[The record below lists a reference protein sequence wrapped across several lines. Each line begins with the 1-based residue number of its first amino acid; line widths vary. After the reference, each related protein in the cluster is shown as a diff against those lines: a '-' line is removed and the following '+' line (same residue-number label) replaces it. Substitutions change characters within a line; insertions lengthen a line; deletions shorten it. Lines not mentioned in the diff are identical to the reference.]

1 MRLRNG
7 LLTVILAGLLILGI
21 AAFLPQA
28 APVHAAEDDN
38 PVRTLSVMGRGE
50 LKVKPDTAVIT
61 VGVSE
66 VKPTPIEAYNALSD
80 SINKVAEA
88 LKAKGVKEEELQT
101 SMFQLAAEYNW
112 TQERGQEL
120 VGYRATN
127 TLSITTQDLDKVA
140 ELIQAAV
147 QAGANDLRGVTFQV
161 KNADKLLDDA
171 LKLAVADAKAKAE
184 LVAGELGAR
193 WSGSTRSASRT
204 RARRWSRPGPG
215 STWTGGR
222 GNRAGA
228 RVRRHLHVLG
238 DGFGDVRAA
247 VARPRTQRLHR
258 SGRAERGPLLVGG
271 GDPLFCPAGAHEG
284 SPFGHNQQ
292 GNRLRT
298 YK

>member
-28 APVHAAEDDN
+28 APVHAAEDGT
-38 PVRTLSVMGRGE
+38 PVRTLSVVGRGE
-50 LKVKPDTAVIT
+50 LEVKPDTAVIT

-184 LVAGELGAR
+184 LVAGELGAKVVR
-193 WSGSTRSASRT
+193 VHSVSVQDQGASLVK
-204 RARRWSRPGPG
+204 A
-215 STWTGGR
+215 
-222 GNRAGA
+222 RAGFNM
-228 RVRRHLHVLG
+228 
-238 DGFGDVRAA
+238 DGVAA
-247 VARPRTQRLHR
+247 EIAPVP
-258 SGRAERGPLLVGG
+258 VY
-271 GDPLFCPAGAHEG
+271 AGTSTFSATVSVTFEL
-284 SPFGHNQQ
+284 Q
-292 GNRLRT
+292 
-298 YK
+298 